1 MFIGNDPYIGALHQ
15 NDVQMLGPI
24 YAGDKIIA
32 WAGVE
37 AHETDVG
44 GMDFA
49 SWSPKARDAR
59 QEGLRI
65 PCVKL
70 VEQGELREDIL
81 EMILTATRLPAQLG
95 LDFRAFVAT
104 INVARQR
111 LGELM
116 KRYGAAT
123 VVEVMHRMI
132 TASEQ
137 RIRARLAELPDGE
150 FHATDFLEHDGH
162 SNALY
167 KIDLHLTKRGER
179 LTFDFS
185 A

>member
-1 MFIGNDPYIGALHQ
+1 I
-15 NDVQMLGPI
+15 V
-24 YAGDKIIA
+24 A

-37 AHETDVG
+37 CHVTDIG

-95 LDFRAFVAT
+95 LDFRAFIAT

-111 LGELM
+111 MGELVA
-116 KRYGAAT
+116 RYGAET
-123 VVEVMHRMI
+123 VIEVMHRMI
-132 TASEQ
+132 DASEK
-137 RIRARLAELPDGE
+137 RMRARLAELPDGD
-150 FHATDFLEHDGH
+150 FHACDFLEHDGH
-162 SNALY
+162 TNTLY
-167 KIDLHLTKRGER
+167 KLDLNLTKRGDR
-179 LTFDFS
+179 LVFDIRATS
-185 A
+185 TAPDGVIK